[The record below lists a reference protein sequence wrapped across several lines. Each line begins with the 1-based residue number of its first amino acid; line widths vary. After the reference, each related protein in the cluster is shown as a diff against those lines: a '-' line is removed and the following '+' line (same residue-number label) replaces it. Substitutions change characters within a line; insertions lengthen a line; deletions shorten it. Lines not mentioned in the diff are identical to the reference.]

1 MLFLLGG
8 SNRLCQGSFR
18 QESFGMVIQDAGA
31 LYTRDQVAFVIP
43 DDETQQAQAVKAG
56 YTVHTPMS
64 MHLGAGSTSP
74 ECLS

>member
-1 MLFLLGG
+1 M
-8 SNRLCQGSFR
+8 
-18 QESFGMVIQDAGA
+18 IHDTGA
-31 LYTRDQVAFVIP
+31 IYTRDQVAFVIP